1 MIQAKQKRAG
11 RRPVSKDDLTT
22 DLVVY
27 GLCLLVLLL
36 VAYPM
41 VYVISCSFS
50 NPDAVIRG
58 EVTLLPR
65 GLTLDG
71 YKQIVDYKP
80 IWTGYRN
87 TIFYTVTATALNLLV
102 TVPCAYALSRRELWG
117 RKQFMALFTFTMF
130 FSGGMIPHYLLMKDL
145 RLLNTVWAMII
156 PGAVSTYNMI
166 ITRTFF
172 ENSIPPEVQEAAII
186 DGCGNSRLFFSV
198 VLPLSKPI
206 IAVLILFYGVGHW
219 NAYFNAMIYLSDA
232 ELYPLQLILR
242 NILLLGEMNDMMG
255 LDAESQRMLIYLMR
269 LKEVMKY
276 GIIVLASLPMMILY
290 PFLQKYFVQ
299 GVMVGA
305 IKG

>member
-1 MIQAKQKRAG
+1 MIQATKAREKRKSLS
-11 RRPVSKDDLTT
+11 RDDLIT
-22 DLVVY
+22 DAVVY
-27 GLCLLVLLL
+27 GLCLMVLLL

-41 VYVISCSFS
+41 LYIISCSFS
-50 NPDAVIRG
+50 DPDAVIRG
-58 EVTLLPR
+58 EVTLFPK

-71 YKQIVDYKP
+71 YRQIVDYKP

-102 TVPCAYALSRRELWG
+102 TAPCAYALSRRELWG
-117 RKQFMALFTFTMF
+117 RRHFMALFTFTMF
-130 FSGGMIPHYLLMKDL
+130 FSGGMIPHYLLMKEL

-156 PGAVSTYNMI
+156 PGAISTYNMI
-166 ITRTFF
+166 ITRTYF

-186 DGCGNSRLFFSV
+186 DGCGNGRLFFSV

-206 IAVLILFYGVGHW
+206 IAVLILFYGVSHW

-255 LDAESQRMLIYLMR
+255 LDAGPLRMPLCEMSGEHQAALR
-269 LKEVMKY
+269 ATLEEV
-276 GIIVLASLPMMILY
+276 GLL
-290 PFLQKYFVQ
+290 
-299 GVMVGA
+299 
-305 IKG
+305 